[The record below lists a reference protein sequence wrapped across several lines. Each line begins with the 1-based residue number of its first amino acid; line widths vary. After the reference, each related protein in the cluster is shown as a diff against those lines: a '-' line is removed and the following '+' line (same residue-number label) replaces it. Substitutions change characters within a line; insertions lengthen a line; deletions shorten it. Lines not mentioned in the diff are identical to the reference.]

1 MAYLIAQ
8 PSCGKEMMMYRTIM
22 VPLDGSSL
30 GEYALPLALGI
41 ARRAGAT
48 LDLVH
53 VCTALGPNAFGGE
66 LDAPVL
72 GETRRE
78 QLRVRARAYLE
89 QLAGSLSARWEVA
102 ITATVLDGRAVD
114 TLYDHALASGA
125 DLVVMTT
132 HGYGPLTR
140 AWMGSVADK
149 LVRRLPMPILL
160 TRPHDQA
167 LDLLEK
173 VHEQTF
179 EHVLIPLDGSALS
192 EEILRPALALG
203 ALMDAKYTLLQA
215 LDPLVAE
222 HTHPPYAAGLD
233 PAMLEELRQSA
244 LAYLAGVAA
253 RLRAQSLEVRTNL
266 VVAQPHVAILDY
278 TREHA
283 VDLIAMSTHGRGG
296 LARML
301 LGSVADKVIRGAD
314 VPVLLQRPCGEFAT
328 PTSIADHTTEQVA
341 V

>member
-1 MAYLIAQ
+1 
-8 PSCGKEMMMYRTIM
+8 MYRTIM

-41 ARRAGAT
+41 ARRGGARV
-48 LDLVH
+48 DLVH
-53 VCTALGPNAFGGE
+53 VCTTLGPNAFGGE

-72 GETRRE
+72 GEMQRK

-89 QLAGSLSARWEVA
+89 QLRASLSARWEVA
-102 ITATVLDGRAVD
+102 ITASVLDGQAVD
-114 TLYDHALASGA
+114 TLYDHALALGA

-160 TRPHDQA
+160 ARPHDEA

-173 VHEQTF
+173 VHEQAF
-179 EHVLIPLDGSALS
+179 QHVLIPLDGSALS

-203 ALMDAKYTLLQA
+203 ALMGAKYTLLQA

-222 HTHPPYAAGLD
+222 HTNPPYAAGLD
-233 PAMLEELRQSA
+233 PHMLEELRQSA
-244 LAYLAGVAA
+244 LAYLGGVADC
-253 RLRAQSLEVRTNL
+253 LRAEALEVRTNL
-266 VVAQPHVAILDY
+266 AVAQPHVAILEY
-278 TREHA
+278 TRDHA
-283 VDLIAMSTHGRGG
+283 VDLIALSTHGRGG

-301 LGSVADKVIRGAD
+301 LGSVADKVIRAAD
-314 VPVLLQRPCGEFAT
+314 VPVLLQRPRGQMAT
-328 PTSIADHTTEQVA
+328 PAEQAA